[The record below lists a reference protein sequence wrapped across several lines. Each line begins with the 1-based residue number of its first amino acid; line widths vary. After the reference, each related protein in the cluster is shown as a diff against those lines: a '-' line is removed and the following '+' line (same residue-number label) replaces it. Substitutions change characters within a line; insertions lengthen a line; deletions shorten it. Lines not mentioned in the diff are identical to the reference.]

1 MQSSN
6 PGWHVLGAVLASV
19 LFPSIGHA
27 EIYKWVDAKGQT
39 HYTER
44 KADAGDAKTVEVKPP
59 PPPAPQTSTP
69 SQQDWGAWSRS
80 TSSSRSPSKESY
92 GPYGPPVGR
101 TKPLSDGRD
110 HGTDASRCA
119 LARDVL
125 SGAVQHRNGKP
136 TDQYDREV
144 AQNDTKAFCK

>member
-6 PGWHVLGAVLASV
+6 PGWHVLGALLAPL
-19 LFPSIGHA
+19 LFPSISHA

-44 KADAGDAKTVEVKPP
+44 KGDAGDARTVELKISPP
-59 PPPAPQTSTP
+59 PEPPQTSTP
-69 SQQDWGAWSRS
+69 SEYLRAQSKLAHPPQPS
-80 TSSSRSPSKESY
+80 TRKPYRPPMERSPKS
-92 GPYGPPVGR
+92 
-101 TKPLSDGRD
+101 LSDGKD

-125 SGAVQHRNGKP
+125 SGAVRHGNGKP

-144 AQNDTKAFCK
+144 AQNDTKAFCNSR